1 MLQKRF
7 GNLLEEDMFLALL
20 LLLHLFNVEG
30 KHFLVETEDDTKESS
45 PDTLQDYVLSKEEVK
60 AEMDKLIKS
69 KAVFVVGKSY
79 CPYTK
84 KAKQVLKYGKKYE
97 PI

>member
-1 MLQKRF
+1 MLQKRL

-45 PDTLQDYVLSKEEVK
+45 PDTPQDYVLLKVNNEQLYIVK
-60 AEMDKLIKS
+60 DKRYS
-69 KAVFVVGKSY
+69 TA
-79 CPYTK
+79 
-84 KAKQVLKYGKKYE
+84 
-97 PI
+97 

>member
-1 MLQKRF
+1 M
-7 GNLLEEDMFLALL
+7 
-20 LLLHLFNVEG
+20 
-30 KHFLVETEDDTKESS
+30 VETEDDTKESS
-45 PDTLQDYVLSKEEVK
+45 PDTLQDYVLSKVNDEKLYIVKDKKYSAARLNVLSKEEVK

-84 KAKQVLKYGKKYE
+84 KAKQVLKYGKKYK

>member
-1 MLQKRF
+1 MLLGTLVDVWQQV
-7 GNLLEEDMFLALL
+7 NPYPTLAI
-20 LLLHLFNVEG
+20 
-30 KHFLVETEDDTKESS
+30 TEDDTKESS

>member
-1 MLQKRF
+1 MKLNSLVLQKRL

-45 PDTLQDYVLSKEEVK
+45 PDTLQDYVLSKVNDEKLYIVEEK
-60 AEMDKLIKS
+60 KILRS
-69 KAVFVVGKSY
+69 KIMYKG
-79 CPYTK
+79 
-84 KAKQVLKYGKKYE
+84 
-97 PI
+97 

>member
-1 MLQKRF
+1 MSKIKKYSTARL
-7 GNLLEEDMFLALL
+7 N
-20 LLLHLFNVEG
+20 
-30 KHFLVETEDDTKESS
+30 
-45 PDTLQDYVLSKEEVK
+45 VLSKEEVK

>member
-7 GNLLEEDMFLALL
+7 GNLLIEDMFLAFL

-45 PDTLQDYVLSKEEVK
+45 PDTLQDYVLSKVNDEKLYIVK
-60 AEMDKLIKS
+60 DKRYF
-69 KAVFVVGKSY
+69 A
-79 CPYTK
+79 
-84 KAKQVLKYGKKYE
+84 AR
-97 PI
+97 

>member
-1 MLQKRF
+1 MTPSKVVRI
-7 GNLLEEDMFLALL
+7 
-20 LLLHLFNVEG
+20 LHKIMYCQRKKIENYILS
-30 KHFLVETEDDTKESS
+30 KIKDA
-45 PDTLQDYVLSKEEVK
+45 PQQDYVLSKEEVK